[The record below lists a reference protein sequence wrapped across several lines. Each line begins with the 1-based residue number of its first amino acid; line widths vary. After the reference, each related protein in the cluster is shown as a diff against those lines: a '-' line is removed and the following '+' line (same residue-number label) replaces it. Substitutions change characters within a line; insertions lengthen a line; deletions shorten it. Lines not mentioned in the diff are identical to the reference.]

1 MLDIHIDVR
10 DSIEL
15 NVYHC
20 GIQECESGHSYGPAV
35 RDHYL
40 IHYVLA
46 GTGTFHVRS
55 QAFSLGKGQ
64 GFLICPGE
72 VTFYQADKDTPWTYA
87 WVGFHGTEAKHL
99 LDMAGLDQAHPIF
112 RAQDHNNTA
121 HLFRRM
127 ADACRLERSRE
138 VRLRGILYEFLSDL
152 IESAPEPPKAS
163 RRKCSESYVQKAIE
177 YIALN
182 YSQDLTVSQL
192 ARHLG
197 LDRSYLCYLFKQI
210 VKLSPQEFIIRFRI
224 EKSREL
230 MRDPRLSISDIARSV
245 GYEHPLTFSKAFRR
259 EVGMAPSHYRKTHGS
274 H

>member
-1 MLDIHIDVR
+1 MPDIHIDVR

-40 IHYVLA
+40 IHFVLA
-46 GTGTFHVRS
+46 GTGTFHSDGNIYPLER
-55 QAFSLGKGQ
+55 GQ

-87 WVGFHGTEAKHL
+87 WVGFHGTQARHL
-99 LDMAGLDQAHPIF
+99 LSMGGLDQAHPIF
-112 RAQDHNNTA
+112 CAQDHDTMA
-121 HLFRRM
+121 QIFRRM
-127 ADACRLERSRE
+127 IDATGLERSRE
-138 VRLRGILYEFLSDL
+138 IRLRGILYEFLSEL
-152 IESAPEPPKAS
+152 IESAPGIVKTNG
-163 RRKCSESYVQKAIE
+163 RKRSESYVQKAME

-182 YSQDLTVSQL
+182 YSQNLTVSQL

-197 LDRSYLCYLFKQI
+197 LDRSYLCSLFKQI
-210 VKLSPQEFIIRFRI
+210 VKSSPQDFIIRFRI

-245 GYEHPLTFSKAFRR
+245 GYEHPLAFSKAFRR
-259 EVGMAPSHYRKTHGS
+259 EVGMAPSHYRKAHCLP
-274 H
+274 